1 MIFFKSG
8 YTTMKYYQQHNETD
22 CGPACIAIVASHYNL
37 FITTGRI
44 RELSKTDFIG
54 TNLAGMVHSAEKLGF
69 KASAMR
75 GEVSDSTLNNKMIL
89 PFIAHIKIPYENNV
103 VLDHYVVVKEITK
116 QNIEIWDPDL
126 TRKKFIQKREDF
138 LKIWTGYVVFL
149 SPSEKFKP
157 EKERKNN
164 LLKFLPLAIPHKK
177 NLLIVS
183 LSSVLLIIFGIVTS
197 NYYKYV
203 MDEVIVSK
211 AAFTL
216 TAFSIGA
223 ILITLTQSILESL
236 RSVLINHFAFKSDLQ
251 LTFSYITHIFKLKLS
266 FFDSRKTGEII
277 SRVNDIAK
285 IRGMLSGTALSLL
298 FDITLIIVIGPILFN
313 INGTLFAVSI
323 ANVVIMSVTIFFFT
337 KLFKTYFGKLRKQE
351 AEVNATLVEAIN
363 GAYTIKALNAETSI
377 GKIYEEKQMQAV
389 WTGWKTANL
398 SIWQRFFAGLI
409 NGVTAIAVFWVG
421 SRGIIKDTFSFG
433 TLLSFNALL
442 AYFTGPLFRMINIQP
457 QIQEASIAA
466 ERVSEI
472 LEMEVE
478 QAEDINLIKPEILK
492 GDIEFSNVSFR
503 YGMRSLIYND
513 LSFQIKKG
521 QWAAFVGPSGCG
533 KTTLVKLLLKFY
545 EPEKGTVSIDEHDL
559 RYVDSSALRTRIGY
573 VPQDICIFA
582 GTIAEN
588 IALGNPNAEMDSIV
602 EAAKKAG
609 AHEFI
614 NSLPERY
621 ETKLSEHGSTLSGGE
636 RQRLALARALLDNH
650 DVIILDEATSNL
662 DTVSERGIHEAIEKL
677 RGSMTAIIIAHRL
690 TTIKNCDV
698 IFVMDKGKIVES
710 GNHNELL
717 AMNGLYKKLWDETT
731 I

>member
-1 MIFFKSG
+1 
-8 YTTMKYYQQHNETD
+8 MKYYQQYNETD
-22 CGPACIAIVASHYNL
+22 CGPACIAMVASHYNM

-54 TNLAGMVHSAEKLGF
+54 TNLAGMVRAAEKLGF
-69 KASAMR
+69 TANAIH
-75 GEVSDSTLNNKMIL
+75 GEVADSSLDNKIIV
-89 PFIAHIKIPYENNV
+89 PFIAHIRISQKNNIL
-103 VLDHYVVVKEITK
+103 LDHYIVIKKITK
-116 QNIEIWDPDL
+116 QYIEIWDPDSFRGKHTL
-126 TRKKFIQKREDF
+126 KRHDF
-138 LKIWTGYVVFL
+138 LKIWTGYVMVM
-149 SPSEKFKP
+149 SPGANFIP

-164 LLKFLPLAIPHKK
+164 LFKFLPIIFPHRK
-177 NLLIVS
+177 NLIIMS
-183 LSSVLLIIFGIVTS
+183 LSSVLLIIFGIVKS
-197 NYYKYV
+197 NYYKYI

-236 RSVLINHFAFKSDLQ
+236 RSVLINYVTFKTDLQ
-251 LTFSYITHIFKLKLS
+251 LNFSYITHIFKLKLS

-277 SRVNDIAK
+277 SRVNDIAM
-285 IRGMLSGTALSLL
+285 IRNMLSGTVLSLL
-298 FDITLIIVIGPILFN
+298 FDCALIIVIGPILFN
-313 INGTLFAVSI
+313 IGGILFAI
-323 ANVVIMSVTIFFFT
+323 AIASVAIMSVIIFFFT

-351 AEVNATLVEAIN
+351 AEVDATLVEAIN

-389 WTGWKTANL
+389 WTNWKTSNL
-398 SIWQRFFAGLI
+398 AIWQRFFAGLI
-409 NGVTAIAVFWVG
+409 NGITAIAVFWVG

-457 QIQEASIAA
+457 QIQAASIAA

-478 QAEDINLIKPEILK
+478 QAEDANLIKPAMLK
-492 GDIEFSNVSFR
+492 GDIEFSNVFFR
-503 YGMRSLIYND
+503 YGMRLPIYHD
-513 LSFQIKKG
+513 LSFSIKKG

-545 EPEKGTVSIDEHDL
+545 EAENGTISIDDHDL
-559 RYVDSSALRTRIGY
+559 RYLDAAALRTHIGY
-573 VPQDICIFA
+573 VPQDVCIFA

-588 IALGNPNAEMDSIV
+588 IALGNPDAGIDAIM

-609 AHEFI
+609 AHDFI
-614 NSLPERY
+614 HSLPERY
-621 ETKLSEHGSTLSGGE
+621 KTKLSEHGSTLSGGE
-636 RQRLALARALLDNH
+636 RQRIALARALLDNH
-650 DVIILDEATSNL
+650 DIIILDEATSNL
-662 DTVSERGIHEAIEKL
+662 DTVSEHGIHEAIEQL

-698 IFVMDKGKIVES
+698 IFVMDKGDIVES
-710 GNHNELL
+710 GNHDELL
-717 AMNGLYKKLWDETT
+717 AKNGLYKKLWEETAL
-731 I
+731 

>member
-1 MIFFKSG
+1 
-8 YTTMKYYQQHNETD
+8 MKYYKQYNETD
-22 CGPACIAIVASHYNL
+22 CGPACLAMVASHYKR

-44 RELSKTDFIG
+44 RELCRTDFIG
-54 TNLAGMVHSAEKLGF
+54 TNLAGMVHAATNLGF
-69 KASAMR
+69 TTSAMR
-75 GEVSDSTLNNKMIL
+75 GEVTNSTLNNKLVL
-89 PFIAHIKIPYENNV
+89 PFIAHVRILQENNKL
-103 VLDHYVVVKEITK
+103 LDHYVVVKAITK
-116 QNIEIWDPDL
+116 HTIKIWDPDSI
-126 TRKKFIQKREDF
+126 KGKHSQSREDF
-138 LKIWTGYVVFL
+138 LKIWTGYVLFL
-149 SPSEKFKP
+149 TSSENFKP
-157 EKERKNN
+157 EKDRKNN
-164 LLKFLPLAIPHKK
+164 LLKFLPLVLSHKK
-177 NLLIVS
+177 ILLIMS
-183 LSSVLLIIFGIVTS
+183 LSSVLLIIFGIITS

-211 AAFTL
+211 AVFTL
-216 TAFSIGA
+216 TAFSVGM

-236 RSVLINHFAFKSDLQ
+236 RSILINHLSFKSDLQ
-251 LTFSYITHIFKLKLS
+251 LNFSYITHIFKLKLS
-266 FFDSRKTGEII
+266 FFDSRKTGEILSRTSDI
-277 SRVNDIAK
+277 SS
-285 IRGMLSGTALSLL
+285 IRGMLSGTALALL
-298 FDITLIIVIGPILFN
+298 FDTALIIIVGPILFN
-313 INGTLFAVSI
+313 INATLFAISI
-323 ANVVIMSVTIFFFT
+323 ANVVIMSVIIFFFT
-337 KLFKTYFGKLRKQE
+337 KLFKTYYGKLRKQE

-398 SIWQRFFAGLI
+398 AVWQRFFAGLI
-409 NGVTAIAVFWVG
+409 NGVTSIAVFWVV
-421 SRGIIKDTFSFG
+421 SSGIIKDTFSFG

-472 LEMEVE
+472 LEMEIE
-478 QAEDINLIKPEILK
+478 QPEDASLIKPATLG
-492 GDIEFSNVSFR
+492 GDIEFSHVFFK
-503 YGMRSLIYND
+503 YGMRAAIYND
-513 LSFQIKKG
+513 LSFSIKKG

-545 EPEKGTVSIDEHDL
+545 EAEKGSVSIDGHDL
-559 RYVDSSALRTRIGY
+559 RYIDSSALRTLIGY
-573 VPQDICIFA
+573 VPQDIYIFA

-588 IALGNPNAEMDSIV
+588 IALGNPSAEMDSIV

-609 AHEFI
+609 AHDFI
-614 NSLPERY
+614 ESLPERY

-698 IFVMDKGKIVES
+698 IFVMDKGNIVES
-710 GNHNELL
+710 GTHDELL
-717 AMNGLYKKLWDETT
+717 AMNGLYKKLWEDTA